1 MIKKNFSNP
10 LESKDLFG
18 LNKHFLLLVNLYKND
33 KFPKV
38 LLLSGKK
45 GSGKFT
51 LVNHFLNYIFDE
63 KSYDLKNKRIDIK
76 SKVYS
81 KILGNTYQNIILIN
95 NEDDK
100 RAKIDD
106 IRSLKST
113 LSKSIISDLPRFIV
127 IDNVE
132 LLNHNS
138 LNSLLKIIEEPT
150 GSNNF
155 ILVDNQQDSLL
166 ETVSSRCIKMNF
178 FLSTNEK
185 REIINQLIS
194 NFSLEVKIDP
204 NSYDLLPGV
213 FLNFNTL
220 CLENNINL
228 ENNYSLILNKL
239 MTLYKKNKSRN
250 IINFLIFYTE
260 AYFFKLSYNNSK
272 YIDYL
277 NKKKTE
283 IIKRINDFKTYNLNV
298 NSVISSILTVS
309 DNEKR

>member
-194 NFSLEVKIDP
+194 NFSLEVKIDH

>member
-1 MIKKNFSNP
+1 MTKKNFLNP
-10 LESKDLFG
+10 LESKNLFG
-18 LNKHFLLLVNLYKND
+18 LNKQFLTLVNLYKND

-38 LLLSGKK
+38 LLLSGEK

-63 KSYDLKNKRIDIK
+63 RSYDFKNKRIDLK

-81 KILGNTYQNIILIN
+81 KMLENTYQNTILVN

-106 IRSLKST
+106 IRSLKSI
-113 LSKSIISDLPRFIV
+113 LSKSIISDLPRFII

-132 LLNHNS
+132 QLNHNS
-138 LNSLLKIIEEPT
+138 LNSLLKIIEEPS

-155 ILVDNQQDSLL
+155 ILIDNQQNKLL
-166 ETVSSRCIKMNF
+166 DTVSSRCIKMNF
-178 FLSTNEK
+178 FLSPNEK

-204 NSYDLLPGV
+204 NNYDLLPGV
-213 FLNFNTL
+213 FLNFNSL

-228 ENNYSLILNKL
+228 ENNYPLILNKL
-239 MTLYKKNKSRN
+239 MILYKKNKSQN
-250 IINFLIFYTE
+250 IINFLIFFTE
-260 AYFFKLSYNNSK
+260 VYFFKLCNNNNK
-272 YIDYL
+272 YIDFL

-298 NSVISSILTVS
+298 NSVISTIPTVT

>member
-1 MIKKNFSNP
+1 M
-10 LESKDLFG
+10 
-18 LNKHFLLLVNLYKND
+18 YKND

-155 ILVDNQQDSLL
+155 ILVDN
-166 ETVSSRCIKMNF
+166 
-178 FLSTNEK
+178 
-185 REIINQLIS
+185 
-194 NFSLEVKIDP
+194 
-204 NSYDLLPGV
+204 
-213 FLNFNTL
+213 
-220 CLENNINL
+220 
-228 ENNYSLILNKL
+228 
-239 MTLYKKNKSRN
+239 
-250 IINFLIFYTE
+250 
-260 AYFFKLSYNNSK
+260 
-272 YIDYL
+272 
-277 NKKKTE
+277 
-283 IIKRINDFKTYNLNV
+283 
-298 NSVISSILTVS
+298 
-309 DNEKR
+309 

>member
-45 GSGKFT
+45 GSRKFT

>member
-45 GSGKFT
+45 GSRKFT

-250 IINFLIFYTE
+250 IIKFLIFYTE

>member
-63 KSYDLKNKRIDIK
+63 KLYDLKNKRIDIK

-260 AYFFKLSYNNSK
+260 VYFFKLSYNNSK